1 MIIYIILLS
10 FLSCECYFHHEESH
24 VVQRVDGWYN
34 NFAHINWGGAGE
46 PLLHNITT
54 AYADYTYQARS
65 KGLPSAREISNAL
78 FIQNMSIESGGSSL
92 NRSALFAFFGQLVD
106 FELTDVDDT
115 TCPVEL
121 MSIPVPRCDPDY
133 DPQCS
138 GTVSMPYE
146 RAAYDKKSGQTP
158 NSPRQQI
165 NGATSYID
173 AGFVYGTNTV
183 RTAFL
188 RKDKTAYLASGDK
201 WEKYPETNDIG
212 VPYDAYPSVSN
223 HKIENPLKLW
233 KLGDKHVHQNPAV
246 LSLGVLFH
254 RWHNHLADKF
264 TREDDKK
271 SAPADIFAKSRKWV
285 IASLQNIIIYEW
297 LPKLLK
303 TKLPPYEGYKA
314 STEPGITAVFDAVA
328 LRYIMTLIPAGIY
341 QREIDGCQKNDTGLG
356 PRPLRLCNTYFG
368 SQDILTER
376 EDGIEE
382 TLLGL
387 ATQLSEREDI
397 QIVEDIQSKWFGPLH
412 YSRQDHVAQTIM
424 RGRDYGLP
432 DYNTVRKEMG
442 LRQIAEWGDI
452 NPALNRTNPEVFET
466 LSRIYGDINI
476 IDPFVGGMLETTSE
490 GPGELF
496 SAILVDQFTRVR
508 DGDRFWFENNQSRLF
523 TPEEIAEIKQISLH
537 DVIVKSLGINE
548 NYLQKDVFDVTAGPC
563 DAVYVDISMVDNCTG
578 HKGYDYFA
586 GSEVSF
592 IIIWSCFGLVPLLC
606 VLSAYIAA
614 KCRTWRH
621 NKHVRHQ
628 QVSRQSRDA
637 EFNTKEMQSFMAFE
651 WLGEK
656 LSTRPVFVKLRPKC
670 TVELTNSR
678 GTRLRTLGL
687 GHSSDVEI
695 YNSTNKGRT
704 TLMIKVPKEYD
715 MCLQFQTFAQRSLF
729 ENALCALLEKDGRQ
743 AIIHEVKIKHIYSN
757 TFTQIKRNAV
767 LEKFFKTVFSE
778 AFQMDYDP
786 DLEENQSESTQTTA
800 EILGIELS
808 KEEFAHALGIKPRS
822 DFVEN
827 MFSLLDSDR
836 SGYISYRNFLTAVVL
851 FSKGSCQDKLQL
863 VFRMFDT
870 DSSGSLD
877 KAELIKMFSS
887 LLEMANSN
895 LGKEEVISLVESM
908 CSQNGLQEQSRINFD
923 DFCQILSPQMDKIW
937 SGGLE
942 WKGRKNCYPTPQDIR
957 KSDTRRKSSIAVDSR
972 RKSSTSVE
980 ETLMKSASSNSLM
993 TNIPT
998 DLRTRFEATREKY
1011 HPIKAKVKNLKHF
1024 IENNRQNIF
1033 FLVLF
1038 YGICW
1043 GLFAERF
1050 YYYTVEREHSGLRA
1064 LMSYGISVT
1073 RGAAAGMSFT
1083 FSLLLLTMCRNMIT
1097 WLRGTFLNLYVPFD
1111 SHVAFHKVVAWTALF
1126 FTGLHVLGYS
1136 FNFYHLA
1143 TQPTGHL
1150 CIFDSIVLRA
1160 DSELGFVFW
1169 LFGNMTGFTGVLLV
1183 VIICIIYVFATQTAR
1198 KLIFN
1203 GFWLTHKLIALL
1215 YILTILHGASLIVQ
1229 KPFFFVYFIIP
1240 AILFTI
1246 DKIVSLSR
1254 KKTEITV
1261 MNAEKLDSDITYLE
1275 FKRPSKFEYKS
1286 GQWVKIAC
1294 LSQGRNEYH
1303 PFTLTSA
1310 PHEDNLSLHIRALG
1324 PWTWNL
1330 RQTFDP
1336 ENLKDGPYPKLF
1348 LDGPY
1353 GAGQQDWYQYD
1364 VSVLVGAGI
1373 GVPPYASILKDFVH
1387 MALMRNTYRMKC
1399 QKLYFVWITASQR
1412 HYEWLL
1418 DIIREV
1424 EAIDKKGIVSIDI
1437 FITKF
1442 FQNFDL
1448 RTSMLYICEEHFQ
1461 KLSGGCSVFTGLK
1474 ANTHFGRPKMN
1485 EMFEA
1490 VQKAHPMVRKV
1501 GVFSCGPPGVTKSV
1515 EQGCIEASNG
1525 TKAQFEHHFENF

>member
-1 MIIYIILLS
+1 MNVYHFILF
-10 FLSCECYFHHEESH
+10 FLLHECHSHFAESSL
-24 VVQRVDGWYN
+24 VQRIDGWYN

-46 PLLHNITT
+46 PLIHNITT
-54 AYADYTYQARS
+54 AYTDFTYKVPS
-65 KGLPSAREISNAL
+65 NGLPSARVISNTL
-78 FIQNMSIESGGSSL
+78 FRQNMSLDSGGSFL

-115 TCPVEL
+115 TCPAEL
-121 MSIPVPRCDPDY
+121 LSIPVPRCDPDY

-138 GTVSMPYE
+138 GTMSMPYE
-146 RAAYDKKSGQTP
+146 RAAYDKNSGQTP
-158 NSPRQQI
+158 NSPRQQL
-165 NGATSYID
+165 NAATSYID

-183 RTAFL
+183 RAAFL
-188 RKDKTAYLASGDK
+188 REDKTAYLASGDK
-201 WEKYPETNDIG
+201 WRKYPEMNDIG
-212 VPYDAYPSVSN
+212 VPYDAYPSVS
-223 HKIENPLKLW
+223 HKIANPLKLW
-233 KLGDKHVHQNPAV
+233 KLGDKHVHENPAV
-246 LSLGVLFH
+246 LSLGVLFY
-254 RWHNHLADKF
+254 RWHNYLAKKF
-264 TREDDKK
+264 IHEDQENL
-271 SAPADIFAKSRKWV
+271 SQADLFAKSRKWV
-285 IASLQNIIIYEW
+285 IASLQNIIVYEW
-297 LPKLLK
+297 LPKLMK
-303 TKLPPYEGYKA
+303 TKLPPYQGYKS
-314 STEPGITAVFDAVA
+314 STEPGITAVFDALA
-328 LRYIMTLIPAGIY
+328 LRYIMTLIPAGIH
-341 QREIDGCQKNDTGLG
+341 QRRVGSCDHIDSHLG
-356 PRPLRLCNTYFG
+356 PKALRLCNTYFE
-368 SQDILTER
+368 SQNILLER

-387 ATQLSEREDI
+387 ANQLSEREDI

-432 DYNTVRKEMG
+432 DYNTVRKEIGM
-442 LRQIAEWGDI
+442 RQITEWGEI
-452 NPALNRTNPEVFET
+452 NPALNRTNPEVFES
-466 LSRIYGDINI
+466 LMKLYGDVNM

-496 SAILVDQFTRVR
+496 TAILADQFTRIR
-508 DGDRFWFENNQSRLF
+508 AGDRFWFENKDSMLF
-523 TPEEIAEIKQISLH
+523 TTAEIAEIRNITLH
-537 DVIVKSLGINE
+537 DVIVKSTQIAKDD
-548 NYLQKDVFDVTAGPC
+548 LQEDVFTVNASACP
-563 DAVYVDISMVDNCTG
+563 AVYVDVGMMEPCTG

-586 GSEVSF
+586 GSEISF
-592 IIIWSCFGLVPLLC
+592 IIIWACFGLIPLIC

-614 KCRTWRH
+614 RCRTWRH
-621 NKHVRHQ
+621 NKHVRRQ
-628 QVSRQSRDA
+628 QMNRQATNRDA
-637 EFNTKEMQSFMAFE
+637 ESRSKELQSFNALE

-656 LSTRPVFVKLRPKC
+656 VSTRPVVIILKPKC
-670 TVELTNSR
+670 TVELTSNR

-687 GHSSDVEI
+687 CHSSDMEI

-715 MCLQFQTFAQRSLF
+715 MCLQFPSYAQRDLF
-729 ENALCALLEKDGRQ
+729 ENALCSLLEKNSRQ
-743 AIIHEVKIKHIYSN
+743 AIIHEVKLKLIHNN

-786 DLEENQSESTQTTA
+786 DLEDSEGESTQTTA
-800 EILGIELS
+800 EILEIELS
-808 KEEFAHALGIKPRS
+808 KEEFAHALGIKPKS

-836 SGYISYRNFLTAVVL
+836 NGYISYRNFLTAVVL

-870 DSSGSLD
+870 DSAGSLD
-877 KAELIKMFSS
+877 KSGLIKMFNSV
-887 LLEMANSN
+887 LEMANSN

-908 CSQNGLQEQSRINFD
+908 CSQNGLQEQTSFNFD

-937 SGGLE
+937 NGGLE
-942 WKGRKNCYPTPQDIR
+942 WRGRKNCYPTPQDRR
-957 KSDTRRKSSIAVDSR
+957 KSTDTRRKSSIPLDTR
-972 RKSSTSVE
+972 RKSSASIDEVLTK
-980 ETLMKSASSNSLM
+980 TPSSNSLM
-993 TNIPT
+993 ANIPT
-998 DLRTRFEATREKY
+998 ELRTRFEATREKY
-1011 HPIKAKVKNLKHF
+1011 HPLKAKIKNLKHF

-1136 FNFYHLA
+1136 FNFYQLA

-1160 DSELGFVFW
+1160 DSQVGFVFW

-1183 VIICIIYVFATQTAR
+1183 ILICIIYVFATQTAR
-1198 KLIFN
+1198 QLIFN
-1203 GFWLTHKLIALL
+1203 GFWLTHKLIAVL
-1215 YILTILHGASLIVQ
+1215 YILTIIHGASLIVQ
-1229 KPFFFVYFIIP
+1229 KPFFYVYFIVP

-1246 DKIVSLSR
+1246 DKVVSLSR

-1310 PHEDNLSLHIRALG
+1310 PHEDTLSLHIRALG
-1324 PWTWNL
+1324 PWTWNI

-1336 ENLKDGPYPKLF
+1336 ENLKDGPYPKLY

-1373 GVPPYASILKDFVH
+1373 GVTPYASILKDFVH
-1387 MALMRNTYRMKC
+1387 MAMMKNTYRMKC
-1399 QKLYFVWITASQR
+1399 QKLYFVWVTASQR
-1412 HYEWLL
+1412 HFEWLL

-1424 EAIDKKGIVSIDI
+1424 EAFDKKGIVSIDI

-1474 ANTHFGRPKMN
+1474 ANTHFGRPKLN

-1490 VQKAHPMVRKV
+1490 VQKAHPMYTTFCRDPTAKQNYPVCNT
-1501 GVFSCGPPGVTKSV
+1501 SM
-1515 EQGCIEASNG
+1515 
-1525 TKAQFEHHFENF
+1525 HFT